1 MNQPAHPAAVSPA
14 SYAPLLRSVADT
26 LVTADALVRRG
37 VFRGFGPSAVG
48 AADDTVPVR
57 ESVRQPGSA
66 LAVGDGAVK
75 AVFGAWLLTSTRS
88 IRAWP
93 RPNGWLDSRYPD
105 GVDGFQPN
113 MGLVPNVGG
122 TLDTRWPFGG
132 QPVGES
138 IGATDGT
145 LVAVTLASWLG
156 AVNMQIVPTSTGVI
170 DSRYHDGY
178 VPLLPDIT
186 PPNAPPALDASV
198 TGVNSVHLAWAAAT
212 DPTVP
217 GRITSGV
224 AQYAVRR
231 NGVHLDYTSD
241 LTYDD
246 APVDGAYTYTVR
258 AVDVAGNVS
267 GDSEPAAVNIS
278 TGPGNVLSTA
288 ELQAMGFIVV
298 TAAPYSADPTGLTDV
313 TSRLQAATAAAYAQR
328 KSVWVPS
335 GTYLVSRTWPF
346 YRWQSG
352 YSGSSPEVVHGVYGA
367 TYPSRP
373 VIRLAP
379 GAAGFQNVNS
389 PRPVV
394 AFALWRPSSSSY
406 DGQAAPTDLTF
417 NPYAGPGANWSQL
430 TANNFAQ
437 VFHNIDID
445 TGRNPGA
452 DGLLFSVAQGA
463 FLGNCRIDA
472 RSGNVGLV
480 YGGGRS
486 SPAVNVEI
494 EGGRYGVSVVARHQG
509 IGSAAGVTYVGL
521 RCRNQTVGAIEV
533 GDFVPTV
540 VAGFAFERTSGPVV
554 TMVDD
559 TATANRTLV
568 LIDGTIETGSGSAI
582 DDTPGKTL
590 YLRNVWVNGTTSLVK
605 IGATTYSG
613 SGAWKRIHEFGVCDL
628 DGTEVVMG
636 AAGGGS
642 TALAHFR
649 LLDGVRSRVQIA
661 ANSIES
667 TLDAAPAD
675 LVTRHLINAP
685 TLDGDDYILLPAPG
699 TGNSVNSINAAIN
712 SAAAAGHNRVIGRH
726 GDYLVDGTVQMHAH
740 TQLLGCGIERTRI
753 YTHSSWRPTSNEFV
767 VQTASDAAGT
777 ARLGFLSLIGRSL
790 PTSSNGTTPYNRF
803 DLLRWRVGRYSSTYC
818 IQTDYEYVVPSYTTP
833 SRRVYTIEGP
843 GGGRHYGV
851 EKQGRG
857 FNGVEARVVL
867 VQSTTQPLHLYGC
880 QTEISK
886 GNPSGTNPEANI
898 ELRNA
903 TNARIYSMKREG
915 TSPSVLIDDSSNI
928 GVYGAGAMLAG
939 MTPGYVSVQGSS
951 DNVLAAALLVQRHT
965 GTATGY
971 TAFED
976 LDTTAANGVPW
987 PNGVA
992 LYKRGALN
1000 DDAVRIA

>member
-105 GVDGFQPN
+105 GVDGFRPN

-288 ELQAMGFIVV
+288 DLQAMGFIVV

-328 KSVWVPS
+328 KSVWYPS
-335 GTYLVSRTWPF
+335 GTYLVSRTLPF
-346 YRWQSG
+346 YRWQQRHDG
-352 YSGSSPEVVHGVYGA
+352 PSPEVVHGVYGA

-394 AFALWRPSSSSY
+394 AFCVWDPSSSSY
-406 DGQAAPTDLTF
+406 DGQAAPTDLNF
-417 NPYAGPGANWSQL
+417 NPYAGPGPTWSQI
-430 TANNFAQ
+430 TGNNFAQ
-437 VFHNIDID
+437 AFHNIDID

-472 RSGNVGLV
+472 RSSNIGFVQP
-480 YGGGRS
+480 GGS
-486 SPAVNVEI
+486 SAPCVNLEV
-494 EGGRYGVSVVARHQG
+494 EGGRYGVSTIDRYEGVGAVAG
-509 IGSAAGVTYVGL
+509 GCYVGL
-521 RCRNQTVGAIEV
+521 RCRDQTVATLEI

-540 VAGFAFERTSGPVV
+540 VVGFAFERTSGGVV
-554 TMVDD
+554 TMADD
-559 TATANRTLV
+559 SATANRTLV
-568 LIDGTIETGSGSAI
+568 LIDGTIETGSGPAI

-605 IGATTYSG
+605 VGATTYSG
-613 SGAWKRIHEFGVCDL
+613 SGAWKRIHEFCVNDL
-628 DGTEVVMG
+628 DGTEIVTG
-636 AAGGGS
+636 
-642 TALAHFR
+642 TATTGNRGLAHFR
-649 LLDGVRSRVQIA
+649 FIDGARVRVQIA
-661 ANSIES
+661 ANSIQS
-667 TLDAAPAD
+667 GIDSAPAN
-675 LVTRHLINAP
+675 LVSRHLAPSP

-712 SAAAAGHNRVIGRH
+712 SAAAAGHNRVVGRH
-726 GDYLVDGTVQMHAH
+726 GDYLVDGTVQMRTH
-740 TQLLGCGIERTRI
+740 TQLLGCGIEKTRI

-777 ARLGFLSLIGRSL
+777 ARLGYLSVLGRSL

-818 IQTDYEYVVPSYTTP
+818 IQTDYEYIPSSLVTP
-833 SRRVYTIEGP
+833 ARRCYTIEGP

-857 FNGVEARVVL
+857 FNGVDARVVL
-867 VQSTTQPLHLYGC
+867 VQSTAQPLHLYGC

-886 GNPSGTNPEANI
+886 GEPSGTTPEANI

-903 TNARIYSMKREG
+903 ANVRIYSMKREG
-915 TSPSVLIDDSSNI
+915 SSPSVLVNDSANVGI
-928 GVYGAGAMLAG
+928 YGSGAMRFGVA
-939 MTPGYVSVQGSS
+939 PGYVSVQGSS
-951 DNVLAAALLVQRHT
+951 TNVIAAAILVQHH
-965 GTATGY
+965 GSAAIGY
-971 TAFED
+971 TVRED
-976 LDTTAANGVPW
+976 LDTTAQDGVPW
-987 PNGVA
+987 PNGVS
-992 LYKRGALN
+992 LYKRGHL
-1000 DDAVRIA
+1000 DDAATEI